1 METYKWYLEKD
12 LKETKALWSKTRDQ
26 HTHLSNAIGDYY
38 TDITK
43 RELINQNN
51 KKQVKVLEGLL
62 SDLTITKQYLEDK
75 ENDLEKTVKDMAN
88 EV

>member
-1 METYKWYLEKD
+1 MATYIWYLHKD
-12 LKETKALWSKTRDQ
+12 LKETKALWGKTRDQ

-38 TDITK
+38 TDITM

-62 SDLTITKQYLEDK
+62 SDLTITKRYLEDK
-75 ENDLEKTVKDMAN
+75 ENDLEKTIKEMVN

>member
-1 METYKWYLEKD
+1 MATYIWYLHKD

-26 HTHLSNAIGDYY
+26 HTHLSNAIGDCY
-38 TDITK
+38 TDITRK
-43 RELINQNN
+43 KFVNQTD

-62 SDLTITKQYLEDK
+62 SDLTLAKQYLENK
-75 ENDLEKTVKDMAN
+75 ENDLEKTIKEMVN